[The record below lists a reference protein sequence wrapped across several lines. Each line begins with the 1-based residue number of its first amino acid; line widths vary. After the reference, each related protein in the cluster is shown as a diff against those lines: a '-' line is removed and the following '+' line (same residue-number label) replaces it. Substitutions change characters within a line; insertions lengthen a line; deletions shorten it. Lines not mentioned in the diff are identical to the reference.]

1 MTNIKVKTL
10 NNGTYQGNKREVDVF
25 VKACEDEKVTIEYFH
40 KTQIFS
46 TKLLDIGKI
55 EDCGPYPDNSEEGIA
70 TEESTVDVE
79 NIDDDN
85 STAEVPMTIIIL
97 VVFVV
102 VSVVVSMAILFII
115 RTLRQKKVSNTEV
128 IDDNPEYGND
138 DTEDYNEGDTQVVDN
153 NDYYE

>member
-1 MTNIKVKTL
+1 M
-10 NNGTYQGNKREVDVF
+10 DVY

-46 TKLLDIGKI
+46 TKILDIRKI
-55 EDCGPYPDNSEEGIA
+55 EDCGPYSDNSEEVIA
-70 TEESTVDVE
+70 TEQSAVDVA

-85 STAEVPMTIIIL
+85 SRAEVPISIIIL

-102 VSVVVSMAILFII
+102 VSVVVSVVILFII
-115 RTLRQKKVSNTEV
+115 RTIRQKKAYSTDAEV